1 MGVLRKIAG
10 KSPGAA
16 GVSRRGGFLQPGVRR
31 IVILLI
37 FVVEAGKVVKLFETV
52 MKKIC
57 FVLLCAAC
65 FASCVSRGTAER
77 IETQLDSLAAALDRK
92 DSLLGEVFAA
102 VNAIS
107 DNLSAIK
114 TRENILTVGNGESG
128 KRSAEQINEDIAA
141 IDKLLLDNR
150 MKIEAL
156 ERSAAQLR
164 KAHVRIEGLERMIE
178 NLAAQL
184 DVKNREVGSLKKELA
199 QMGVQVETLSTQVIE
214 QGERLEV
221 LTTEKGELEAD
232 VADKTARL
240 YAVYYIVGPQKE
252 LLDTQIVRK
261 SGFIGRTLTVNEK
274 RNLDSFTKGDS
285 RFLDEIPVG
294 HKNVTVVTSHPEDSY
309 RLIEGEGKTVES
321 LRILDPERFW
331 EASKILI
338 VSYK

>member
-1 MGVLRKIAG
+1 
-10 KSPGAA
+10 
-16 GVSRRGGFLQPGVRR
+16 
-31 IVILLI
+31 
-37 FVVEAGKVVKLFETV
+37 

-65 FASCVSRGTAER
+65 FASCVSRGTAEK
-77 IETQLDSLAAALDRK
+77 IETQRDSLATALGVK
-92 DSLLGEVFAA
+92 DSLLSEVFAA

-114 TRENILTVGNGESG
+114 TRENILTIGNGESG
-128 KRSAEQINEDIAA
+128 RRPVEQINEDIAA
-141 IDKLLLDNR
+141 IDKLLEENR
-150 MKIEAL
+150 TKIEAL

-164 KAHVRIEGLERMIE
+164 KANVRIQGLEQMIT
-178 NLAAQL
+178 NLSSQL
-184 DVKNREVGSLKKELA
+184 DEKNREVESLKKDLT
-199 QMGVQVETLSTQVIE
+199 QMGVQVETLSTQVAE
-214 QGERLEV
+214 QDRQLEE
-221 LTTEKGELEAD
+221 LTTKKGELEAD

-274 RNLDSFTKGDS
+274 HNLDSFTKGDT
-285 RFLDEIPVG
+285 RFLEEIPVG
-294 HKNVTVVTSHPEDSY
+294 HKNVTVVTTHPEDSY
-309 RLIEGEGKTVES
+309 RLVEGEGREIVS

-331 EASKILI
+331 ESSKILV

>member
-1 MGVLRKIAG
+1 
-10 KSPGAA
+10 
-16 GVSRRGGFLQPGVRR
+16 
-31 IVILLI
+31 
-37 FVVEAGKVVKLFETV
+37 

-65 FASCVSRGTAER
+65 FASCVSRGTAEK
-77 IETQLDSLAAALDRK
+77 IETQRDSLATALGVK
-92 DSLLGEVFAA
+92 DSLLSEVFAA

-114 TRENILTVGNGESG
+114 TRENILTIGNGESG
-128 KRSAEQINEDIAA
+128 RRPVEQINEDIAA
-141 IDKLLLDNR
+141 IDKLLEENR
-150 MKIEAL
+150 TKIEAL

-164 KAHVRIEGLERMIE
+164 KANVRIQGLEQMIT
-178 NLAAQL
+178 NLSSQL
-184 DVKNREVGSLKKELA
+184 DEKNREVESLKEDLT
-199 QMGVQVETLSTQVIE
+199 QMGVQVETLSTQVAE
-214 QGERLEV
+214 QDRQLEE
-221 LTTEKGELEAD
+221 LTTKKGELEAD

-274 RNLDSFTKGDS
+274 HNLDSFTKGDT
-285 RFLDEIPVG
+285 RFLEEIPVG
-294 HKNVTVVTSHPEDSY
+294 HKNVTVVTTHPEDSY
-309 RLIEGEGKTVES
+309 RLVEGEGREIVS

-331 EASKILI
+331 ESSKILV